1 MSLFS
6 LKEWWSVRQ
15 GDGLEEFDQCSMCLG
30 NVDNSPRGRVKI
42 ITGSF
47 AGVLRIYQPGGSSY
61 VPSDLLLEQQ
71 MPAPILQVA
80 IGKFI
85 PAVPNALA
93 ILHPKALKIFQV
105 TRPRTAG
112 DDEVPFLELQLLRA
126 HDIPHTAA
134 NLCFGPFGGINA
146 GDSIVVQAYDGQL
159 YVFEDGNLV
168 QTTYLEDFLVP
179 GPLHYVAETDSI
191 ITCSS
196 AFEVQSYS
204 YKSLTQAS
212 QKTSDSLTDTTG
224 PALNKRKTP
233 TPQWKLLIGEMAV
246 DIKLTG
252 SDTQENSSDIVIVGE
267 HTLITCSQAGVLK
280 SQRRLEF
287 HPAAVVSYKCASSGA
302 PILSTQPM
310 AMWRIVRPYHHRAS
324 VHVVDCEVISTL

>member
-15 GDGLEEFDQCSMCLG
+15 GDGLEEFDQRSMCLG

-47 AGVLRIYQPGGSSY
+47 AGALRIYQPSGSSY
-61 VPSDLLLEQQ
+61 LPSDLLLEQQ

-85 PAVPNALA
+85 PAVPSALA
-93 ILHPKALKIFQV
+93 ILHPRALKIFQV
-105 TRPRTAG
+105 TRPRTAA

-134 NLCFGPFGGINA
+134 NLCFGPFGGA
-146 GDSIVVQAYDGQL
+146 YASDSIIVQAYDGQL
-159 YVFEDGNLV
+159 YIFEEGNLI
-168 QTTYLEDFLVP
+168 QTTYLDDFLVP
-179 GPLHYVAETDSI
+179 GPIQYVSETDSI

-212 QKTSDSLTDTTG
+212 RTKSDSLTESVG

-233 TPQWKLLIGEMAV
+233 TPQWKLLIGEMAI

-252 SDTQENSSDIVIVGE
+252 SDTQESSSDIVIVGE
-267 HTLITCSQAGVLK
+267 QTLITCSQAGVLK

-287 HPAAVVSYKCASSGA
+287 HPAAVVSYRCSLCALPHSKV
-302 PILSTQPM
+302 T
-310 AMWRIVRPYHHRAS
+310 
-324 VHVVDCEVISTL
+324 IS

>member
-30 NVDNSPRGRVKI
+30 NVDNSPRGHMKI
-42 ITGSF
+42 ISGSF
-47 AGVLRIYQPGGSSY
+47 AGVLRIYQPAGSSY

-71 MPAPILQVA
+71 MAAPILQVA
-80 IGKFI
+80 IGRFL

-93 ILHPKALKIFQV
+93 ILHPRALKLFQV
-105 TRPRTAG
+105 TRPRTAA
-112 DDEVPFLELQLLRA
+112 DDECPFLEMQLLRS

-134 NLCFGPFGGINA
+134 NLCFGPFGGVQA
-146 GDSIVVQAYDGQL
+146 ADSILVQAYDGQL
-159 YVFEDGNLV
+159 YVFEEGNLI
-168 QTTYLEDFLVP
+168 QTTYFEDFLVP
-179 GPLHYVAETDSI
+179 GPVQYVSETDSI

-212 QKTSDSLTDTTG
+212 QTKSDSLTETVG
-224 PALNKRKTP
+224 PVLNKRKTP
-233 TPQWKLLIGEMAV
+233 SPQWKLLIGEMAV
-246 DIKLTG
+246 DIKTMG
-252 SDTQENSSDIVIVGE
+252 SDTQESSNDIVIVGE

-280 SQRRLEF
+280 SQRRLEY
-287 HPAAVVSYKCASSGA
+287 HPAAVVSYKCGA
-302 PILSTQPM
+302 YDSFKKQ
-310 AMWRIVRPYHHRAS
+310 
-324 VHVVDCEVISTL
+324 E